1 MYVTL
6 SLSTYI
12 WAMPNRLVGE
22 FGKNFRSGSIG
33 KEEFVC
39 IADRDGI

>member
-22 FGKNFRSGSIG
+22 FGEDFRSGSIG
-33 KEEFVC
+33 EEEFVC